1 MTRYII
7 RRLLA
12 LIPILLGASILIFAV
27 MRLVPGDPARQSLG
41 PEATGDQVAILR
53 EQWRLDE
60 PLPVQYIAW
69 LGRSLQGDLG
79 RSTVSRV
86 PVTKE
91 LATRF
96 PATLQLTLASM
107 AVAIVLGLFF
117 GILSAVK
124 YNSVLDRSSMV
135 VAMIGI
141 CTPSFWLGLMLLL
154 IFAVRF
160 QWFPSSG
167 AGGLSHLVLPAIT
180 LGAAASAIIAR
191 VTRSSMIEVFAEDY
205 VRTARAKGLKENA
218 VIIRHALKNAL
229 IPIITILGLEFGGL
243 LAGSVVTE
251 TVFAYPGIG
260 QLLINSINNRDFPI
274 VQGALLLFSVQF
286 VLINLLVD
294 LLYARV
300 DPRISYS

>member
-1 MTRYII
+1 MTRYIM

-12 LIPILLGASILIFAV
+12 LIPILLGASMLIFAV

-41 PEATGDQVAILR
+41 PEATGDQVEILR
-53 EQWRLDE
+53 EEWKLNE
-60 PLPVQYIAW
+60 PLPVQYAAW

-86 PVTKE
+86 PVTQE

-96 PATLQLTLASM
+96 PATLKLTFASM
-107 AVAIVLGLFF
+107 GVAIVLGLFF
-117 GILSAVK
+117 GIIAAVK

-154 IFAVRF
+154 AFSVKF
-160 QWFPSSG
+160 HWFPSSG
-167 AGGLSHLVLPAIT
+167 AGGVSHLVLPAIT

-205 VRTARAKGLKENA
+205 VRTARAKGLKETA
-218 VIIRHALKNAL
+218 VIVRHALKNAL

>member
-27 MRLVPGDPARQSLG
+27 MRLVPGDPARQALG
-41 PEATGDQVAILR
+41 VEATGDQVEILR
-53 EQWRLDE
+53 EEWRLND
-60 PLPVQYIAW
+60 PLPVQYMAW

-96 PATLQLTLASM
+96 PATLQLTFASM
-107 AVAIVLGLFF
+107 GVAIVLGLFF

-124 YNSVLDRSSMV
+124 YNSVIDRSSMV

-154 IFAVRF
+154 VFAVKF

-205 VRTARAKGLKENA
+205 VRTARAKGLRENS

-286 VLINLLVD
+286 VLINLFVD

>member
-1 MTRYII
+1 
-7 RRLLA
+7 
-12 LIPILLGASILIFAV
+12 
-27 MRLVPGDPARQSLG
+27 
-41 PEATGDQVAILR
+41 
-53 EQWRLDE
+53 
-60 PLPVQYIAW
+60 
-69 LGRSLQGDLG
+69 
-79 RSTVSRV
+79 
-86 PVTKE
+86 
-91 LATRF
+91 
-96 PATLQLTLASM
+96 
-107 AVAIVLGLFF
+107 
-117 GILSAVK
+117 
-124 YNSVLDRSSMV
+124 MV

-154 IFAVRF
+154 AFSVKF
-160 QWFPSSG
+160 HWFPSSG
-167 AGGLSHLVLPAIT
+167 AGGVSHLVLPAIT

-205 VRTARAKGLKENA
+205 VRTARAKGLKETA
-218 VIIRHALKNAL
+218 VIVRHALKNAL